1 MRLSGRRAGAD
12 PDIVRVAP
20 GERGTAQS
28 IAAGLRA
35 ASAGQTVLVA
45 PGRYDEELLID
56 TAVLVRAERGPGTVS
71 LVPRTPV
78 RITAAATLTDLM
90 LAGADCGDP
99 LLRIEDGS
107 AELVGCD
114 LRGGR
119 IEVSGQARAVLRGC
133 RLTGARLAG
142 LYATGGAVVLLEHC
156 VITNVDGIGVVA
168 GGSAQTTL
176 RDTWIDSVTGS
187 GVRARGTARVE
198 LARCT
203 VVAAGRNGIRV
214 EESATVIGLDV
225 TVSRSGGDSVFAFG
239 AARMELTGCRLTDSA
254 AAGVVAADRS
264 QLVLTRCDVD
274 RAGATGVVCRDEAE
288 VGISAGSVRGCA
300 GNGIF
305 VTDRGTVTLTDT
317 VLGDSTYSVLHVGGT
332 GRLTAAGALV
342 GPSAE
347 HGLHAIGAGNVELTG
362 GWVRGC
368 GLAGVSTADNAE
380 VTATG
385 TVLAGNRNGVVVGSD
400 RPVRLTGC
408 VVDASGRAGVQVG
421 VGAAVELTDCRIDR
435 AGTAGIVFERDSG
448 GTVDRCAVRDAE
460 GSGIVVW
467 TGASPQV
474 TDTWCTAG
482 AKNALFVAEGGG
494 GRYVDCVFTDSAYP
508 AIHVGAGATPA
519 IVRARIR
526 DTELDVDVD
535 PQAQPVFEEIR
546 LTEVARSLLPP
557 AALAAS
563 GDPGVPTAAGAPAT
577 GGAVP
582 ADAAPT
588 EATRPTEADLP
599 DLLAELDALVGLDRV
614 KQDVQAQIKLMQT
627 VRRRR
632 EAGLAAPPLSRHLVF
647 AGNPGTGKTTV
658 ARLYGRLL
666 AALGMLERGHLVE
679 ADRTTMVGE
688 YVGHTGPRTQAV
700 FRRALG
706 GVLFIDEAYSL
717 VPPGHTNDFGQE
729 AIATLVKLME
739 DYRDDVV
746 VIVAGYPLEMSRF
759 IASNPG
765 LASRFSRTLTFEDYG
780 STELTDIVEA
790 QCRQHEYQLA
800 DDARAAVHDLF
811 AAINHGHGFGNGRAA
826 RQIFQ
831 RMTEHQAQRV
841 ADLADPST
849 DDLLRLTASDVPAAG
864 SVA

>member
-1 MRLSGRRAGAD
+1 MRLKVRRPGAD
-12 PDIVRVAP
+12 PNVVRVAP
-20 GERGTAQS
+20 GERGAAQS

-35 ASAGQTVLVA
+35 ASGGQTVLVA
-45 PGRYDEELLID
+45 PGLYHEELLVD
-56 TAVLVRAERGPGTVS
+56 TAARVRAEQGPGSVS
-71 LVPRTPV
+71 VLLRTSV
-78 RITAAATLTDLM
+78 RITAAATLTDLT
-90 LAGADCGDP
+90 LVGGDSGEP
-99 LLRIEDGS
+99 LLRIESGS
-107 AELVGCD
+107 VELVGCQ

-119 IEVSGQARAVLRGC
+119 IEITGNADAVLRDC

-142 LYATGGAVVLLEHC
+142 LYATGDAVVRLERC
-156 VITNVDGIGVVA
+156 VVTDIDGIGVVA
-168 GGSAQTTL
+168 GESAQTTL
-176 RDTWIDSVTGS
+176 QDTWIDSVTGS
-187 GVRARGTARVE
+187 GVRARGTARIE
-198 LARCT
+198 LVRCT
-203 VVAAGRNGIRV
+203 VVAAGRNGLRA
-214 EESATVIGLDV
+214 EESASVIGRDV
-225 TVSRSGGDSVFAFG
+225 TVSRSGADSVFAFG
-239 AARMELTGCRLTDSA
+239 SARVELTGCRLTDPA

-264 QLVLTRCDVD
+264 QLVLTRCDVG
-274 RAGATGVVCRDEAE
+274 RAGATGVVCRDQAE
-288 VGISAGSVRGCA
+288 VGIFAGSVRDCA
-300 GNGIF
+300 GNGIL
-305 VTDRGTVTLTDT
+305 VTDHGSVTVTDT
-317 VLGDSTYSVLHVGGT
+317 ALGDSTYSVLHVGGA
-332 GRLTAAGALV
+332 GRLTATGALV

-347 HGLHAIGAGNVELTG
+347 HGLHAIGTGSVELTG

-368 GLAGVSTADNAE
+368 GLAGVSTADSAE

-385 TVLAGNRNGVVVGSD
+385 TVLAANRNGVVVGAD

-421 VGAAVELTDCRIDR
+421 VGATVELTDCRIDR
-435 AGTAGIVFERDSG
+435 AGTAGIVFEQDSR
-448 GTVDRCAVRDAE
+448 GTIDRCTVRDAE

-474 TDTWCTAG
+474 TGTSCTAG

-519 IVRARIR
+519 VVRARIR

-535 PQAQPVFEEIR
+535 PQAKPVFEEIR

-557 AALAAS
+557 TALAAS
-563 GDPGVPTAAGAPAT
+563 GEPGVPAMAGASAAGGSLT
-577 GGAVP
+577 ET
-582 ADAAPT
+582 APT
-588 EATRPTEADLP
+588 EAARPTEADLP
-599 DLLAELDALVGLDRV
+599 ELLAELESLVGLDRV

-759 IASNPG
+759 VASNPG

-780 STELTDIVEA
+780 STELTAIVEA

-811 AAINHGHGFGNGRAA
+811 AAIDHGHGFGNGRAA
-826 RQIFQ
+826 RQVFQ

-841 ADLADPST
+841 ADLVDPST
-849 DDLLRLTASDVPAAG
+849 EDLLRLTASDVPAAS

>member
-1 MRLSGRRAGAD
+1 MVRLRGRRAGAD
-12 PDIVRVAP
+12 SDVVRVAP

-56 TAVLVRAERGPGTVS
+56 TAVRVRAERGPGTVS

-78 RITAAATLTDLM
+78 RIAAEVTLTDLM
-90 LAGADCGDP
+90 LAGADSGEP
-99 LLRIEDGS
+99 LLRVEDGS
-107 AELVGCD
+107 AEFVGCD

-119 IEVSGQARAVLRGC
+119 IEVSGQARSVLRDC

-142 LYATGGAVVLLEHC
+142 LYATGGAMVLLERC
-156 VITNVDGIGVVA
+156 VITDVDGIGVVA
-168 GGSAQTTL
+168 GESAQATL

-187 GVRARGTARVE
+187 GVRARGTARIE

-203 VVAAGRNGIRV
+203 VVAAGRNGVRV

-225 TVSRSGGDSVFAFG
+225 TVSRSGGDSVFAVG
-239 AARMELTGCRLTDSA
+239 AARMELTGCRLIDPA

-305 VTDRGTVTLTDT
+305 VTDRGAVTLTDT
-317 VLGDSTYSVLHVGGT
+317 VLADSTYSVLHVGGT
-332 GRLTAAGALV
+332 GRLIATGALV

-347 HGLHAIGAGNVELTG
+347 HGLHAIGASSVELTG

-368 GLAGVSTADNAE
+368 GLAGVSTADSAG
-380 VTATG
+380 VTATS
-385 TVLAGNRNGVVVGSD
+385 TVLAANRNGVVVGSD

-421 VGAAVELTDCRIDR
+421 AGATVELTDCRIDR
-435 AGTAGIVFERDSG
+435 AGTAGIVFEQDSR
-448 GTVDRCAVRDAE
+448 GTVERCAVRDAE

-474 TDTWCTAG
+474 TATSCAAG

-535 PQAQPVFEEIR
+535 PQAKPVFEEIR

-557 AALAAS
+557 AALAA
-563 GDPGVPTAAGAPAT
+563 GGGPGVPAMAGAS
-577 GGAVP
+577 V
-582 ADAAPT
+582 ADEAPIE
-588 EATRPTEADLP
+588 EARPTEADLP
-599 DLLAELDALVGLDRV
+599 DLLAELDALVGLERV

-679 ADRTTMVGE
+679 ADRTMMVGE

-717 VPPGHTNDFGQE
+717 VPPGHSNDFGQE

-739 DYRDDVV
+739 DYRDEVV

-759 IASNPG
+759 VASNPG

-780 STELTDIVEA
+780 SAELTDIVEA

-800 DDARAAVHDLF
+800 DDARVAVHDLF
-811 AAINHGHGFGNGRAA
+811 AATAHGHGFGNGRAA
-826 RQIFQ
+826 RQVFQ

-849 DDLLRLTASDVPAAG
+849 DDLLRLTAADVAAAG

>member
-1 MRLSGRRAGAD
+1 MVRLKGRRAGAD
-12 PDIVRVAP
+12 PDVVRVAP
-20 GERGTAQS
+20 GERGAAQN

-45 PGRYDEELLID
+45 PGRYHEDLFVD
-56 TAVLVRAERGPGTVS
+56 TAARVRAEQGPGSVS
-71 LVPRTPV
+71 LAPRTPV
-78 RITAAATLTDLM
+78 RITAAATLIDLTVV
-90 LAGADCGDP
+90 GADPGEP

-107 AELVGCD
+107 VELVGCD

-119 IEVSGQARAVLRGC
+119 IEVIGNARSVLREC

-142 LYATGGAVVLLEHC
+142 LYATGNAAVLLERC
-156 VITNVDGIGVVA
+156 VVTDVDGIGVVA
-168 GGSAQTTL
+168 GESAQTTL
-176 RDTWIDSVTGS
+176 RDMWIDSVTGS
-187 GVRARGTARVE
+187 GVRARGTARIE
-198 LARCT
+198 LLRCT
-203 VVAAGRNGIRV
+203 VVAAGRNGIRA
-214 EESATVIGLDV
+214 EESASVTGLDV
-225 TVSRSGGDSVFAFG
+225 TVSRSSGDSVFTFG
-239 AARMELTGCRLTDSA
+239 SSRTELTGCRLIDPA
-254 AAGVVAADRS
+254 AAGAVAADRS
-264 QLVLTRCDVD
+264 QLVLNRCDVD
-274 RAGATGVVCRDEAE
+274 RAGATGVVCRDDAE
-288 VGISAGSVRGCA
+288 VSISAGSVRGCA
-300 GNGIF
+300 GNGVF

-317 VLGDSTYSVLHVGGT
+317 LLGDSTYSVLHVGGT
-332 GRLTAAGALV
+332 GRLTATGALV

-347 HGLHAIGAGNVELTG
+347 HGLHAIGAGSVELTG

-368 GLAGVSTADNAE
+368 GLAGLSTADSAG

-408 VVDASGRAGVQVG
+408 VVDTSSRSGVQVG
-421 VGAAVELTDCRIDR
+421 VGAAVELDDCRIDR
-435 AGTAGIVFERDSG
+435 AGTAGIVFEQDSG
-448 GTVDRCAVRDAE
+448 GTVERCAVRDAE

-474 TDTWCTAG
+474 TATSCTAG

-508 AIHVGAGATPA
+508 AIHIGAGATPA

-546 LTEVARSLLPP
+546 LTEVAKSLLPP
-557 AALAAS
+557 TALAAS
-563 GDPGVPTAAGAPAT
+563 GDPAVPAVAGAPAA
-577 GGAVP
+577 GAVL
-582 ADAAPT
+582 AEAAPT
-588 EATRPTEADLP
+588 EAARPTEADLP

-841 ADLADPST
+841 ADLTDPST